1 MTMLLVTLPLMVLGV
16 AVAVIPLVL
25 AIAKESTSQNRTL
38 HPLAAFGHERA
49 ERLADREHLAA

>member
-25 AIAKESTSQNRTL
+25 AIAKESTSQNPTL
-38 HPLAAFGHERA
+38 HPLVAFGHARA
-49 ERLADREHLAA
+49 ERLAGREHLAA